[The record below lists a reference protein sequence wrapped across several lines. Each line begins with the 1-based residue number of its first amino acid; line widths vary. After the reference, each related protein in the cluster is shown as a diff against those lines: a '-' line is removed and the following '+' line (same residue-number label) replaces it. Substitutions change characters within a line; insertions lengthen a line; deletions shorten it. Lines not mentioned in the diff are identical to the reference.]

1 MASLLSDV
9 RCIAGKK
16 RKNLKKQHAGRIVH
30 VRPDSLAEELGLQ
43 AGDQILAVNGQNL
56 SDIIDLSF
64 AFAEEEI
71 ELLVEYSSGEQEILA
86 FDKEYDEELGVE
98 FAAAVFDGIRS
109 CGNRCYFCFVDQL
122 APDMR
127 ESLSVKDD
135 DYRMSFLYGNFVTL
149 TNMGQHDFERI
160 KKLHLTPLF
169 VSVHT
174 TNGELRAKMLRN
186 QNAANIMEQ
195 LRLLQAA
202 EVEYHTQIVLCPG
215 YNDGAEL
222 DRTIEDLLGQYPHA
236 QSLAIVPVGLTK
248 HREHCHPLTMFD
260 REGAARVIAQVEKW
274 QKEARE
280 KTGQAFVYLGDE
292 FYFIAEQ
299 ELPETQAYDGFPQL
313 DNGIGL
319 TRNFIDEWEAATAEI
334 CNSYAEPIYLDIICG
349 KSMGP
354 VLQRLTGQL
363 QIENLHIRV
372 LALENRFWGEAI
384 TVSGLLTGQ
393 DILQGLRD
401 AGGRRDGVIL
411 PASALRAGE
420 NIFLDDYAL
429 SELQKEIGKDVK
441 TAANGADLRRLLT
454 SWHEQPCASV
464 QTAAY
469 TWQSNAAYT
478 KNEE

>member
-9 RCIAGKK
+9 RCITGKK
-16 RKNLKKQHAGRIVH
+16 RRNLEKQHAGRIVH

-71 ELLVEYSSGEQEILA
+71 ELLVEYTSGEQEILA

-122 APDMR
+122 ASGMR

-135 DYRMSFLYGNFVTL
+135 DYRMSFLYGNFVTM
-149 TNMGQHDFERI
+149 TNMGKNDFDRI

-174 TNGELRAKMLRN
+174 TNGELRAEMLRN
-186 QNAANIMEQ
+186 KNAGNIMEQ
-195 LRLLQAA
+195 LQMLQEA
-202 EVEYHTQIVLCPG
+202 EVDYHTQIVLCPG
-215 YNDGAEL
+215 YNDEAEL
-222 DRTIEDLLGQYPHA
+222 DRTIGDLLRQYPHA

-248 HREHCHPLTMFD
+248 YRKNCYPLQMFD
-260 REGAARVIAQVEKW
+260 RAGAARVIEQVKKW
-274 QKEARE
+274 QDLARK
-280 KTGQAFVYLGDE
+280 KTGRAFVYLGDE

-299 ELPETQAYDGFPQL
+299 DLPETQAYDGFPQL

-319 TRNFIDEWEAATAEI
+319 TRNFVDEWEAGADEI
-334 CNSYAEPIYLDIICG
+334 CNSYPEPIYLDIICG
-349 KSMGP
+349 KSMGS
-354 VLQRLTGQL
+354 VLQMLTDQL
-363 QIENLHIRV
+363 HIENLHVRV

-384 TVSGLLTGQ
+384 TVSGLLTGR

-420 NIFLDDYAL
+420 NIFLDDYSL
-429 SELQKEIGKDVK
+429 TDLQREIGTDVK
-441 TAANGADLRRLLT
+441 MAATGADLRRLLT
-454 SWHEQPCASV
+454 SWHEQPGASAEA
-464 QTAAY
+464 AAY

-478 KNEE
+478 KNE